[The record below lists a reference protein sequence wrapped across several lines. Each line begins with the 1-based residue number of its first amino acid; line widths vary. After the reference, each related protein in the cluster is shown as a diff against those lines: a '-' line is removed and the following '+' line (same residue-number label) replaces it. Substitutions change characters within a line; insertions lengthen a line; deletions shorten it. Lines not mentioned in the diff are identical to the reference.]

1 MLYVGLGSNIGQREE
16 NLRRALQA
24 LGESVGEVKACSKFY
39 ETEPQGFRSNNLF
52 LNAAAAIETTLPPE
66 TILRL
71 TQTIERTLGRKHKSQ
86 GGVYQDRTIDIDLLL
101 YEGLTLHT
109 PELVLPH
116 PGLTSRR
123 FVLKPLADIAPM
135 LIVGGRTVE
144 AWLKLLETSNEESSK
159 TPR

>member
-24 LGESVGEVKACSKFY
+24 LGESVGEMKACSKFY

-86 GGVYQDRTIDIDLLL
+86 AACIKTGQS
-101 YEGLTLHT
+101 
-109 PELVLPH
+109 
-116 PGLTSRR
+116 TS
-123 FVLKPLADIAPM
+123 
-135 LIVGGRTVE
+135 TC
-144 AWLKLLETSNEESSK
+144 SS
-159 TPR
+159 TRASRSIRPNSSCRIQASPAAVSS